1 MDLNIRDTPKSEF
14 YDSIM
19 AYYNNAK
26 SRCQYKKHTALRA
39 FAAEDAVRNAHTMCA
54 AAPVLPR
61 GSETEA
67 ALRRKFLLSHRK
79 SCAMIVA
86 LPVRG
91 AVTLL

>member
-19 AYYNNAK
+19 AYYNHAK

-39 FAAEDAVRNAHTMCA
+39 FTAEHAVRNAHTTCA

-61 GSETEA
+61 GLKTEA

-86 LPVRG
+86 LPARG
-91 AVTLL
+91 AVALL